1 MTSIQDLIAKLNR
14 PGARIAAVGINV
26 GGVDMQPTPEQG
38 QVRGVVQA
46 TPDAIWMDNG
56 KMMPIGCQANYVF
69 DGSPDRFV
77 VAIGVSKITYEI
89 AEGAA

>member
-1 MTSIQDLIAKLNR
+1 MNSIQDLIAKLNQ
-14 PGARIAAVGINV
+14 PGARLAAVAITV
-26 GGVDMQPTPEQG
+26 GGVEMQPSPAQA
-38 QVRGVVQA
+38 QVRGVVEA

-77 VAIGVSKITYEI
+77 VDIGVSKITYEI
-89 AEGAA
+89 AQGVA